1 MVDNWNKIAG
11 LLNWQSDDEFYF
23 LQVIVRK
30 KDLPDAIK
38 GSNNSARLIKSYYIK
53 NEDHFYAIKDEVIKL
68 CEVFNAR
75 AGINL
80 NKRSF
85 NKNAL
90 QTARTI
96 LDQIADGNYK
106 SAHRAYNTVCGRY
119 VAGSDKSWILD
130 YDNGIMDKHTFTRL
144 SWVLENCMPIGNKI
158 IDRIVTK
165 HGEHIITKPFNL
177 KEAEYILNEF
187 KLDVHKNNPTVLFIP

>member
-1 MVDNWNKIAG
+1 MTDNWDQIAD
-11 LLNWQSDDEFYF
+11 LLEWDSEDEFYF
-23 LQVIVRK
+23 LQIIRRK
-30 KDLPDAIK
+30 KDLPEELK

-53 NEDHFYAIKDEVIKL
+53 NIEHYHAVKDEAVKL

-85 NKNAL
+85 EKNAL

-96 LDQIADGNYK
+96 LDQLANKNYT

-119 VAGSDKSWILD
+119 TAGSDKKWLLD
-130 YDNGIMDKHTFTRL
+130 YDDGVLSMMEKRRL
-144 SWVLENCMPIGNKI
+144 AFVLDNCMPLGSKI
-158 IDRIVTK
+158 ITVIPTK
-165 HGEHIITKPFNL
+165 SGEHIITKPFNL
-177 KEAEYILNEF
+177 KEAEPILKEF
-187 KLDVHKNNPTVLFIP
+187 EIDVHKNNPVNLFIP